1 LSPVENIASGNV
13 NQGYQSM
20 KEEEEEETNGE
31 KTQ

>member
-20 KEEEEEETNGE
+20 KEEEEETNGE